1 MEKAIA
7 DRWFGTHPDGRATDC
22 RVGEVNKLSRA
33 EALLCFVRHP
43 SYIQDAPANDPNGGL
58 QNSIG
63 LDRIELNGRF
73 VV

>member
-7 DRWFGTHPDGRATDC
+7 DRWFGTHLDGRATDC

-43 SYIQDAPANDPNGGL
+43 QLHTGRTSKRSKRRVGKFDWT
-58 QNSIG
+58 
-63 LDRIELNGRF
+63 ELN
-73 VV
+73 